1 MSLEEDKI
9 KAMVLL
15 YLEKSSMFKN
25 EALAAKQ
32 ICMWPMAANRMY
44 YSLLN
49 AVRALLLVD
58 NHPTHSHDGTKA
70 LFGLHYVNTNV
81 VTREDGRLF
90 SQLETMRN
98 RSDYDCYFKAT
109 EEMINEFFLPTMSLV
124 EKIEKIVTDKL
135 NQ

>member
-1 MSLEEDKI
+1 MSLEEDKV
-9 KAMVLL
+9 KAVVLL
-15 YLEKSSMFKN
+15 YLEKSSIFKK
-25 EALAAKQ
+25 EAIAAKQ
-32 ICMWPMAANRMY
+32 ICMWPMTANRMY

-49 AVRALLLVD
+49 VVRALLLID

-70 LFGLHYVNTNV
+70 LFGLYYVNTNV

-109 EEMINEFFLPTMSLV
+109 EEMINEFYLPTILLI
-124 EKIEKIVTDKL
+124 EKIENIVTDKL
-135 NQ
+135 NK